1 MEVVSNSDVRVKYEH
16 AIMFR
21 YSPNIISIEKLSTI
35 DYVTVIVRSTGS
47 TVGVLQFKMTFGGNS
62 DVLRLNLTRAFQAL
76 GGEDVEVVVITSNN
90 TNVNFAVSVI
100 DGAKSLIE
108 DFAGPYA
115 IRTWP
120 GFEPIFD
127 FIVNESTT
135 VYLKGRNSLPEVIG
149 QLSTDNR
156 TGFSLQSFSY
166 DLSDRG
172 AGPFM
177 IYAEAMECI
186 GDVWELNTVEYNV
199 RPVTCNIR
207 KPSIF
212 LRWKDLLGRTWQ
224 WMFEIAEVSSTTNE
238 RLSYGRLPISM
249 PGVTN
254 EWTTS
259 SNKTVQKR
267 MRVVATG
274 ITADEY
280 KVVKTLA
287 TSSVVDA
294 FVVGADVWYRVRV
307 TDGEFIDAKENYRE
321 FEVQIE
327 FPTQETQLS

>member
-1 MEVVSNSDVRVKYEH
+1 MGVVSNNDVKVTYEH

-21 YSPNIISIEKLSTI
+21 YSPNIISIERLSTI
-35 DYVTVIVRSTGS
+35 DYVTVIVRSMGQAT
-47 TVGVLQFKMTFGGNS
+47 GVLQFKMTFGGNS
-62 DVLRLNLTRAFQAL
+62 NVLRLNLTRALQAL
-76 GGEDVEVVVITSNN
+76 GGEDVEVVVITPNS
-90 TNVNFAVSVI
+90 TSVNFAVSVI
-100 DGAKSLIE
+100 DGAKSLID

-127 FIVNESTT
+127 FIISGSTA
-135 VYLKGRNSLPEVIG
+135 VYLTGKGSLPQIIG
-149 QLSTDNR
+149 QLSTNNR
-156 TGFSLQSFSY
+156 AGYSLRSFSY
-166 DLSDRG
+166 DTSIQTK
-172 AGPFM
+172 PFTV
-177 IYAEAMECI
+177 YAEAMDCI
-186 GDVWELNTVEYNV
+186 GDVWELSTVEYNV

-212 LRWKDLLGRTWQ
+212 LRWKDLQGRTWQ
-224 WMFEIAEVSSTTNE
+224 WMFEIAEVSHTTNE

-249 PGVTN
+249 SGVTN
-254 EWTTS
+254 EWTTER
-259 SNKTVQKR
+259 NKTVQQR

-287 TSSVVDA
+287 SSSVVDA

-307 TDGEFIDAKENYRE
+307 ADGEFTEAKENYRE

>member
-1 MEVVSNSDVRVKYEH
+1 MVVSNSDVKVTYEH

-21 YSPNIISIEKLSTI
+21 YSPNIITIERLSTI
-35 DYVTVIVRSTGS
+35 DYVTVFVRSMGQAT
-47 TVGVLQFKMTFGGNS
+47 GVLQFKMTFGGNS
-62 DVLRLNLTRAFQAL
+62 NVLRLNLTRALQAL
-76 GGEDVEVVVITSNN
+76 GGEDVEVVVITPNSES
-90 TNVNFAVSVI
+90 VNFAVSVI

-108 DFAGPYA
+108 DFAGPYS

-127 FIVNESTT
+127 FIISESTA
-135 VYLKGRNSLPEVIG
+135 VYLKGKNSLPQIIG

-156 TGFSLQSFSY
+156 TGYSLQSFSY
-166 DLSDRG
+166 DTSIQTK
-172 AGPFM
+172 PFTV
-177 IYAEAMECI
+177 YAEAMECV
-186 GDVWELNTVEYNV
+186 GNVWELSTVEYNV

-212 LRWKDLLGRTWQ
+212 LRWKDLQGRTWQ
-224 WMFEIAEVSSTTNE
+224 WMFEIAEVSQTTNE
-238 RLSYGRLPISM
+238 RLSYGRLPIST

-254 EWTTS
+254 EWTTER
-259 SNKTVQKR
+259 NKTVQQR

-274 ITADEY
+274 VTAEEY

-287 TSSVVDA
+287 SSSVVDA
-294 FVVGADVWYRVRV
+294 YIVGADVWYRVRV
-307 TDGEFIDAKENYRE
+307 ADGEFTEAKENYRE

-327 FPTQETQLS
+327 FPTQETQMA

>member
-1 MEVVSNSDVRVKYEH
+1 MGVVINNDVKVTYEH

-21 YSPNIISIEKLSTI
+21 YNPNIISVERLSTI
-35 DYVTVIVRSTGS
+35 DYVTVYVRSRGQYL
-47 TVGVLQFKMTFGGNS
+47 GVLQFKMTFGGNS
-62 DVLRLNLTRAFQAL
+62 NVLRLNLTRALQAL
-76 GGEDVEVVVITSNN
+76 GGEDVEVIVITPNN
-90 TNVNFAVSVI
+90 TSVNFAVSVI

-108 DFAGPYA
+108 DFTGPYA

-127 FIVNESTT
+127 FIVSGSTA
-135 VYLKGRNSLPEVIG
+135 VYLKGKNSLPQIIG

-156 TGFSLQSFSY
+156 TGYSFQSFSY
-166 DLSDRG
+166 DTSIQTK
-172 AGPFM
+172 PFTV
-177 IYAEAMECI
+177 YANAMECV
-186 GDVWELNTVEYNV
+186 GNVWELNTVEYNV

-212 LRWKDLLGRTWQ
+212 LRWKDLQGRTWQ
-224 WMFEIAEVSSTTNE
+224 WMFEIAEVSHTTNE
-238 RLSYGRLPISM
+238 RLSYGRLPIST
-249 PGVTN
+249 PGSTN
-254 EWTTS
+254 EWTTAG
-259 SNKTVQKR
+259 NKTVQQR

-294 FVVGADVWYRVRV
+294 YIVGADVWYRVRV
-307 TDGEFIDAKENYRE
+307 VDGEFTEAKENYRE

>member
-1 MEVVSNSDVRVKYEH
+1 MVVSNNDVKVQYEH
-16 AIMFR
+16 SIMFR
-21 YSPNIISIEKLSTI
+21 YSPNIISIERLSTI
-35 DYVTVIVRSTGS
+35 DYVTVIVRSMGQS
-47 TVGVLQFKMTFGGNS
+47 TGVLQFKMTFGGNS
-62 DVLRLNLTRAFQAL
+62 NVLRLNLTRALQAF
-76 GGEDVEVVVITSNN
+76 GGEDVEVVVITPNSSS
-90 TNVNFAVSVI
+90 VNFAVSVI
-100 DGAKSLIE
+100 DGAKSLID

-127 FIVNESTT
+127 FIVSGSTA
-135 VYLKGRNSLPEVIG
+135 VYLKGRNSLPQIIG

-156 TGFSLQSFSY
+156 TGYGLKSFSY
-166 DLSDRG
+166 DTSIQTK
-172 AGPFM
+172 PFTV
-177 IYAEAMECI
+177 YAEAMECV
-186 GDVWELNTVEYNV
+186 GNVWELSTVEYNV

-212 LRWKDLLGRTWQ
+212 LRWKDLQGRTWQ
-224 WMFEIAEVSSTTNE
+224 WMFEIAEVSHTTNE

-254 EWTTS
+254 EWTTER
-259 SNKTVQKR
+259 NKTVQQR

-274 ITADEY
+274 ITAEEY

-287 TSSVVDA
+287 SSSVVDA
-294 FVVGADVWYRVRV
+294 YIVGADVWYRVRV
-307 TDGEFIDAKENYRE
+307 ADGEFTEAKENYRE

>member
-1 MEVVSNSDVRVKYEH
+1 MVVSNSDVKVTYEH

-21 YSPNIISIEKLSTI
+21 YSPNIIKVERLSEI
-35 DYVTVIVRSTGS
+35 DYVTVIVRSMNS
-47 TVGVLQFKMTFGGNS
+47 TVGVLQFKMTFGGNNN
-62 DVLRLNLTRAFQAL
+62 VLQLNLTRALQAL
-76 GGEDVEVVVITSNN
+76 GGEDVEVVVITPNITS
-90 TNVNFAVSVI
+90 VNFYVSVI
-100 DGAKSLIE
+100 DGSKSIIE

-127 FIVNESTT
+127 FIVNESTA
-135 VYLKGRNSLPEVIG
+135 VYLKGKNALPQVIG

-156 TGFSLQSFSY
+156 AGLSLKSFSY
-166 DLSDRG
+166 DTSMQTK
-172 AGPFM
+172 PFTV
-177 IYAEAMECI
+177 YAEAMECI
-186 GDVWELNTVEYNV
+186 GDVWELSTVEYNV

-212 LRWKDLLGRTWQ
+212 LRWKDLQGRTWQ
-224 WMFEIAEVSSTTNE
+224 WMFEIAEITNTTNE

-254 EWTTS
+254 EWTTE
-259 SNKTVQKR
+259 SNKTVQQR

-287 TSSVVDA
+287 SSSVVDA
-294 FVVGADVWYRVRV
+294 YVTGADVWYRVRV
-307 TDGEFIDAKENYRE
+307 VNGEFIEAKENYRE

-327 FPTQETQLS
+327 FPTQETQIA